1 MDVPTELNRAR
12 QFLQVGRA
20 EDAKNTL
27 KKVLESDPSQPD
39 TAYLLGMIF
48 LQSGDAQS
56 AAPHMETAARGWP
69 NNAEAQV
76 NLGHC
81 LRAVGRFDD
90 AAVAVERAI
99 AIRPDFAQAY
109 NNLGLIRRSQG
120 RLKEAEAAYREALA
134 IIPNLVPANFNLANL
149 LHQVGRY
156 AEAVTVYHRLNTLA
170 PSNPDTHTGLAMALD
185 GINDH
190 AGAKASF
197 ERAIQLEPR
206 HVPALANLGLMLKR
220 LGKIDEALVWLQRA
234 VEANPRSADAQEKYA
249 RALWDSG
256 RYDEGVAHF
265 EEAVRL
271 RPTPETRVS
280 AATLVPPV
288 FTSVEAVGQWRER
301 LVREV
306 GKLRA
311 EGAGGVKVDLTDHIA
326 RSPFYVVYSGL
337 DDRDVLREIAE
348 LYQPPPDAALSRGAA
363 GGRVRVGFIS
373 AFLKDHTV
381 GLWTQGLIARLPR
394 DKFEII
400 GISTFPHAD
409 DVARFIRGQCDRFI
423 DLPSRIVDM
432 RSAIANLGLD
442 VLIYADLGMEGI
454 TYTLA
459 FSRLAPVQCVMWG
472 HPSTSGISTID
483 FFLSS
488 ELAEAEGAEANY
500 TEKLVRFK
508 NLPLY
513 YYRPP
518 QAPPRMREDFKLP
531 ADAHVYGCLH
541 STFKLHPQFD
551 FVLGELLRRDASGI
565 LLIPKTGSANWDR
578 MVLGRLRATY
588 PDVVERIRFFDRLA
602 RDEFRGLTKLCDAT
616 LAPFPF
622 GAGDT
627 SMETLAAGVPVVTMP
642 TKYLRGNFTAALY
655 RVMGVEECI
664 AKSPEEYVEI
674 CLGLA
679 NDKDWRDK
687 VVAYIETN
695 SPKLFEDMRGVN
707 ELAEFLSRSSDP
719 STAMG

>member
-12 QFLQVGRA
+12 QLLQMGRP
-20 EDAKNTL
+20 EEAKNTL
-27 KKVLESDPSQPD
+27 RKVLESDPNHPD

-48 LQSGDAQS
+48 LQSGDAKS

-90 AAVAVERAI
+90 AAAAIERAI
-99 AIRPDFAQAY
+99 AINPDFAQAY

-134 IIPNLVPANFNLANL
+134 IIPNLVPANFNLANVL
-149 LHQVGRY
+149 QQMGRY

-170 PSNPDTHTGLAMALD
+170 PSNPDTHTGLALALD

-190 AGAKASF
+190 AGAKASY

-271 RPTPETRVS
+271 RPTAETRVN

-288 FTSVEAVGQWRER
+288 FTSLESVTQWRER

-306 GKLRA
+306 GKLR
-311 EGAGGVKVDLTDHIA
+311 GDGVKIDLTDHIA

-337 DDRDVLREIAE
+337 DDRDVLSEIAE
-348 LYQPPPDAALSRGAA
+348 LHQAPSDPALSRGAA
-363 GGRVRVGFIS
+363 GRLRVGFIS

-400 GISTFPHAD
+400 GISTVPHAD

-423 DLPSRIVDM
+423 DLPSRVVEM

-472 HPSTSGISTID
+472 HPSTSGIGTID
-483 FFLSS
+483 YFLSS

-500 TEKLVRFK
+500 TERLVRFK

-518 QAPPRMREDFKLP
+518 QAPLRTREDFKQPSDGHL
-531 ADAHVYGCLH
+531 YGCLH

-551 FVLGELLRRDASGI
+551 VVTGELLRRDASGT
-565 LLIPKTGSANWDR
+565 LLIPRTGSANWDR
-578 MVLGRLRATY
+578 MVLDRLRATY

-602 RDEFRGLTKLCDAT
+602 RDDFRGLTKLCDAT

-627 SMETLAAGVPVVTMP
+627 SMESLAAGVPVVTMP
-642 TKYLRGNFTAALY
+642 TNYLRGNFTAALY
-655 RVMGVEECI
+655 RVMGVEECV
-664 AKSPEEYVEI
+664 AKSPEEYVEM
-674 CLGLA
+674 CLRLA
-679 NDKDWRDK
+679 NDKEWRAK
-687 VVAYIETN
+687 VVADIETN
-695 SPKLFEDMRGVN
+695 SHKLFEDMRGVH
-707 ELAEFLSRSSDP
+707 ELAEFLIAAKR
-719 STAMG
+719 